1 MGISKKH
8 QVGGGLDTDGEKWV
22 FAEISIR
29 ESLKPVKTKLK
40 KPERESVSA
49 EEICVTPTRKESVSA
64 EEICVTPTRKEST
77 ISEKLKCPAAPR
89 KRRPVLKCR
98 SNVRIEYFVPPSD
111 LESVFIQRR

>member
-8 QVGGGLDTDGEKWV
+8 QVGRGLDTDGEKWV

-40 KPERESVSA
+40 KTERES
-49 EEICVTPTRKESVSA
+49 ISA